1 MMRRGGILLGALL
14 SAVLFGPGAGRAGSH
29 GSASHDSA
37 GKSGG
42 KPQVMLLLSAPSQDE
57 ASRGRLLHHVLRG
70 LRGKKVTAD
79 PIDVSNA
86 QPGDRWP
93 QLDRCSDSECQAEL
107 CQKSELRQ
115 LFSLRIVRD
124 GDDYQVSGQIY
135 DAAMADFASAVET
148 TCVSCDGDQLA
159 ARLVT
164 LTGELVH
171 KAHMRKTGLL
181 EITSMPPGATVRLNG
196 MRLGQ
201 TPLTVT
207 TFAGEHRIEVVK
219 PGFVRYQLDV
229 VVEPGRGAAHDANLV
244 IEPGVPQSGDQ
255 PQPRRASVG
264 QSEAFGQ
271 AVLASQP

>member
-1 MMRRGGILLGALL
+1 
-14 SAVLFGPGAGRAGSH
+14 
-29 GSASHDSA
+29 
-37 GKSGG
+37 
-42 KPQVMLLLSAPSQDE
+42 
-57 ASRGRLLHHVLRG
+57 
-70 LRGKKVTAD
+70 
-79 PIDVSNA
+79 
-86 QPGDRWP
+86 
-93 QLDRCSDSECQAEL
+93 
-107 CQKSELRQ
+107 
-115 LFSLRIVRD
+115 
-124 GDDYQVSGQIY
+124 
-135 DAAMADFASAVET
+135 
-148 TCVSCDGDQLA
+148 
-159 ARLVT
+159 
-164 LTGELVH
+164 
-171 KAHMRKTGLL
+171 
-181 EITSMPPGATVRLNG
+181 MPPGATVRLNG